1 MASEWWE
8 NFFSGMA
15 LDLWRAAMPP
25 ERTRA
30 EADFLQAALQVPAG
44 AKILDVPC
52 GNGRL
57 SLELAARG
65 YQMTGIDIAR
75 EFLDEARSKAAE
87 GKLTIPFY
95 ERDMRD
101 LPWQAEFDA
110 AICCGNSFGYFS
122 DDGNVAFLNSV
133 ARALKPSARFV
144 VADAAAA
151 EIVLPRFE
159 ERSWVQIEDILFL
172 EENRYDFVQ
181 GRLHTDYTFVRNG
194 KVEKRSGSH
203 RIYTY
208 RELCRLLE
216 EAGFADIGAFGSLS
230 KEPYKL
236 GAERLILAATKR

>member
-8 NFFSGMA
+8 NFFSGIA
-15 LDLWRAAMPP
+15 VDLWRAAMPP
-25 ERTRA
+25 ELTRA
-30 EADFLQAALQVPAG
+30 EADFLQAALQVPAR

-65 YQMTGIDIAR
+65 YQLTGVDIAV
-75 EFLDEARSKAAE
+75 EFLEEARAKALE
-87 GKLTIPFY
+87 QHLTIAWE

-101 LPWQAEFDA
+101 LPWQAEFDGA
-110 AICCGNSFGYFS
+110 FCSGNSFGYFS
-122 DDGNVAFLNSV
+122 DDGNVAFLTSV
-133 ARALKPSARFV
+133 ARALKPGARFV

-151 EIVLPRFE
+151 EIVLPRFD
-159 ERSWVQIEDILFL
+159 ERTWVQIEDILFL

-194 KVEKRSGSH
+194 KAEKRPGSQ
-203 RIYTY
+203 RIYTC

-230 KEPYKL
+230 KKPYKL